1 VISRRS
7 ACRAWCGPEVFAFLY
22 QTMRRQPTRC
32 LVGRGFILKGMRYA
46 LLEGHCTALLSHL
59 LEGSLCPSVSRS
71 LLAASGDG
79 VLHERAPASAADR
92 LGRSLHGSS
101 GKEGDARGCP
111 DLRRR
116 GEALPV
122 LGL

>member
-1 VISRRS
+1 
-7 ACRAWCGPEVFAFLY
+7 
-22 QTMRRQPTRC
+22 MRRQPTRC
-32 LVGRGFILKGMRYA
+32 LVGRGFILKVKGIRYC
-46 LLEGHCTALLSHL
+46 LLEGHCTHLLPRL
-59 LEGSLCPSVSRS
+59 LEGSLGPSVSRS
-71 LLAASGDG
+71 PLDASGDG

-92 LGRSLHGSS
+92 LGRSLHGFGFS
-101 GKEGDARGCP
+101 GEEGDARGCP